1 VKVVIQRV
9 SSASV
14 SVNKKNVG
22 EISEGLM
29 LLIGVAE
36 KDTLED
42 AKYAANKCANLRIF
56 EDADGKLNKSVLE
69 TGGAI
74 LAVSQFTLLGD
85 TRKGRRPSFI
95 NAARPEKGQE
105 LYEDFV
111 KVLKELGIQVE
122 TGIFGAM
129 MDVQLINTGPVTII
143 IDTEERGQ

>member
-14 SVNKKNVG
+14 SVDNKNVG
-22 EISEGLM
+22 KISEGLM

-36 KDTLED
+36 RDMPD
-42 AKYAANKCANLRIF
+42 DVKYAAYKCANLRIF
-56 EDADGKLNKSVLE
+56 EDADGKLNKSILE
-69 TGGAI
+69 TGGGI

-105 LYEDFV
+105 LYEYFV

>member
-1 VKVVIQRV
+1 MKVVIQRV

-14 SVNKKNVG
+14 SVDNKNVG
-22 EISEGLM
+22 KISEGLM

-36 KDTLED
+36 RDMPD
-42 AKYAANKCANLRIF
+42 DVKYAAYKCANLRIF
-56 EDADGKLNKSVLE
+56 EDTDGKLNKSILE
-69 TGGAI
+69 TGGGI

-95 NAARPEKGQE
+95 NAARPEKGQA
-105 LYEDFV
+105 LYEYFV

-143 IDTEERGQ
+143 IDTEEKW